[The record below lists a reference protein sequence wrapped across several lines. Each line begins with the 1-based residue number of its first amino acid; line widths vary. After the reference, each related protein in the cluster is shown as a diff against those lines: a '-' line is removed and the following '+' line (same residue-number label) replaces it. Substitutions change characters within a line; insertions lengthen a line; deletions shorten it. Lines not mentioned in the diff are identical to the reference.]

1 MLYIYFGV
9 AGSVLT
15 MLFGYED
22 FNVSKLFITV
32 LVSFWKA
39 AKLAV
44 QQRSEKSLQ
53 LLSLHI
59 WISVILDSEGRK
71 FTVLQL
77 LISTHHTSHTSH
89 IYQPQ

>member
-1 MLYIYFGV
+1 
-9 AGSVLT
+9 

-22 FNVSKLFITV
+22 FYVSKKFKCRKLFISV

-53 LLSLHI
+53 LLSFHI
-59 WISVILDSEGRK
+59 WIRVILDSESLK
-71 FTVLQL
+71 FAVL
-77 LISTHHTSHTSH
+77 
-89 IYQPQ
+89 

>member
-1 MLYIYFGV
+1 
-9 AGSVLT
+9 

-22 FNVSKLFITV
+22 FYVSKKFKCRKLFISV

-53 LLSLHI
+53 LLSFHI
-59 WISVILDSEGRK
+59 WISIILDSESLK
-71 FTVLQL
+71 LAVL
-77 LISTHHTSHTSH
+77 
-89 IYQPQ
+89 